1 MAAKTMNI
9 SLTPELKA
17 AVDRRVQSGLYGN
30 ASDVIRAGLRALS
43 REEMAAS
50 IQRFDEIVA
59 QLPQEPITPEIEQE
73 IEQDIRRARATE
85 RRKRLARK

>member
-17 AVDRRVQSGLYGN
+17 AVHRRVQSGLYGN

-43 REEMAAS
+43 REEMAAGLK
-50 IQRFDEIVA
+50 RFEEITA
-59 QLPQEPITPEIEQE
+59 QLPQDPIAPEVEQE
-73 IEQDIRRARATE
+73 IESDIRRARAAE
-85 RRKRLARK
+85 RRKRSARK